1 MKDGESIQQK
11 HLFKWI
17 RLKALKD
24 WRYDKIYHIP
34 NGGLRAKTTAINLKL
49 EGAKAGVWDIFVPIP
64 KDGFSGMYIEMNE
77 LQDVDIVPIVIDSKE
92 EALAIFGENSLR
104 LVIEFN
110 GIILKVK

>member
-1 MKDGESIQQK
+1 MKDSESTQQK

-34 NGGLRAKTTAINLKL
+34 NGGLRAKTTAINLKR

-64 KDGFSGMYIEMNE
+64 KNGFSGMYIEMKFGKNKLTDNQIKFRE
-77 LQDVDIVPIVIDSKE
+77 HLEEFYKFEVCYNWIEAKE
-92 EALAIFGENSLR
+92 I
-104 LVIEFN
+104 IEEY
-110 GIILKVK
+110 LK